1 MVDFTKLA
9 QAVEYLIVIF
19 PEIARTPKYQPSL
32 RKFVANLQMDLWTL
46 YNAATHAELKAKH
59 LDNQW
64 IAGRR
69 AWLLLDKFSNSK
81 RVIYLYFMMYNMI
94 SSLYVH
100 IFTHWNSQTIPR
112 YDALIS
118 NFAKR

>member
-9 QAVEYLIVIF
+9 QAVEYLIAIF
-19 PEIARTPKYQPSL
+19 PEISRTPKYQPSL

-46 YNAATHAELKAKH
+46 YNAATHAELKAKQ

-69 AWLLLDKFSNSK
+69 AWLFLDKFSNSK
-81 RVIYLYFMMYNMI
+81 RVI
-94 SSLYVH
+94 
-100 IFTHWNSQTIPR
+100 IFV
-112 YDALIS
+112 
-118 NFAKR
+118 F